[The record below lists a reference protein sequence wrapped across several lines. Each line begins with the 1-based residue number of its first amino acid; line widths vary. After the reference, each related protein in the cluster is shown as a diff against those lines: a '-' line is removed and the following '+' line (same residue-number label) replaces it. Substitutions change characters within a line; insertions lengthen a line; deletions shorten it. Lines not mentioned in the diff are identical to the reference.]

1 MAFLYNSDY
10 ERWVPHP
17 PQNFAVGFSEAPQL
31 PQDEDVCLVSDD
43 FGLGSILCLDRCWFS
58 YSSRSC
64 FAGFVVVVPL
74 DPLLTAKTIPITAA
88 PIAAAP
94 PAIYSGGIE
103 VPDDSAS

>member
-10 ERWVPHP
+10 ERGVPHL

-64 FAGFVVVVPL
+64 LLGFVVVVPL
-74 DPLLTAKTIPITAA
+74 APLLTAKTIPITAA

-94 PAIYSGGIE
+94 PAIYSSGIE